1 MYPALLAVV
10 VAGSLEPSGCPQD
23 REYSR
28 VLAHAETSLGAGM
41 PQYVFCVFGSA
52 EGRSAWLHSLEAY
65 DKNTGQRVAELPY
78 PKEFAEGLG
87 LVERS
92 LLQGQPKFEDFNFDG
107 YMDVSLLSFVG
118 ATGNSG
124 ANVWIYDSGSGE
136 FVYERLL
143 SQRKLKVHPERQEI
157 TSSWN
162 GGHAGMIYGR
172 DTIRWVDGEA
182 AVVRSESAMGRR
194 ATML

>member
-1 MYPALLAVV
+1 
-10 VAGSLEPSGCPQD
+10 
-23 REYSR
+23 
-28 VLAHAETSLGAGM
+28 M

-182 AVVRSESAMGRR
+182 AVVRSESQRWDGERQCYDFSLKVWREGGLVETVRECSVIGRPR
-194 ATML
+194 DR